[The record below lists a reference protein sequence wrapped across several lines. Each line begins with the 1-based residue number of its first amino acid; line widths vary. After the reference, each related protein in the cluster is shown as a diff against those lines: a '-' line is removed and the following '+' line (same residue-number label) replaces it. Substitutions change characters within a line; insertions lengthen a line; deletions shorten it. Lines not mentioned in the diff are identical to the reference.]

1 VEGPGDAIGD
11 VLALLLSCDDDD
23 DRLLIPKKQS
33 IIHMTSSM
41 ENMQEINAP
50 LMRLGMPPQLAWYN
64 VPPYPYA
71 PSL

>member
-1 VEGPGDAIGD
+1 MIAEGPAEEDGIAD
-11 VLALLLSCDDDD
+11 VFALLFCCDADDDDDEDGED

-50 LMRLGMPPQLAWYN
+50 LIRLGIPPQLA
-64 VPPYPYA
+64 
-71 PSL
+71 